1 MKKKRF
7 LKTITAYF
15 LTLSV
20 LLQPLPSGTATVL
33 AATKTESSAKNQKT
47 DYSKYSNQKIS
58 FGLGLRTDHK
68 VPSGDRPSGV
78 KLKDYNA
85 YYYDIHAK
93 KKDPVV
99 YLTFDCGYENGNT
112 EKILDA
118 LKKANVKAIFFVTEY
133 YIKSATKLVKR
144 MKREGHLVGNHTSS
158 HAILTNCSVS
168 KIKKEICQCAK
179 TMKELTGYTMD
190 KYVRPP
196 EGVYSERVLKVLQD
210 MGYSTFLW
218 SLAYYDYD
226 DSKQPTTSYV
236 IEKFKKHHFNG
247 MIPLI
252 HATSKTNREALPK
265 IIAYL
270 KKQGYRFG
278 TVDEIT
284 GDKAAE
290 EEETAVNSIAKLE

>member
-1 MKKKRF
+1 MKNKKKKHL
-7 LKTITAYF
+7 LKTATSYF
-15 LTLSV
+15 LTFAV
-20 LLQPLPSGTATVL
+20 ALQPLPMGMGTAL
-33 AATKTESSAKNQKT
+33 AAEKQTQQT

-93 KKDPVV
+93 KNDPVV
-99 YLTFDCGYENGNT
+99 YLTFDCGYENGYT
-112 EKILDA
+112 EKILDT
-118 LKKANVKAIFFVTEY
+118 LKETGTKAIFFVTES
-133 YIKSATKLVKR
+133 YIKSAPKIVKR
-144 MKREGHLVGNHTSS
+144 MKKEGHLVGNHTST
-158 HAILTNCSVS
+158 HTQLTSCSVAR
-168 KIKKEICQCAK
+168 IKKEIRQCAK
-179 TMKELTGYTMD
+179 TMKELTGYSMD
-190 KYVRPP
+190 QYVRPP

-210 MGYSTFLW
+210 MGYATFLW

-226 DSKQPTTSYV
+226 ESKQPGKSYV

-252 HATSKTNREALPK
+252 HAVSKSNAEALPDV
-265 IIAYL
+265 IAYL
-270 KKQGYRFG
+270 KKQGYRLG

-284 GDKAAE
+284 GDKVAE
-290 EEETAVNSIAKLE
+290 EEADYQAQLQ